1 MSDVIFS
8 TSDMVFPTSNVVIG
22 LFWKD
27 SAIKVLL

>member
-22 LFWKD
+22 MFGKEP
-27 SAIKVLL
+27 AIKVLL